1 MTNRPPTPIA
11 DSPWFWFILFV
22 GVGLTFLLVTDGKF
36 NRRQAGI
43 ERKYQVDE
51 WIRAQKAQGEW
62 KEEEVATELISDR
75 SGQKLTVPIPKYST
89 PGNTRIQ
96 IGPLK
101 AALGFLWFGCVGM
114 FVRERLLQRNLSDET
129 EPSGRSTS

>member
-1 MTNRPPTPIA
+1 M
-11 DSPWFWFILFV
+11 LFL
-22 GVGLTFLLVTDGKF
+22 GVGLTFLIVTDGKF

-43 ERKYQVDE
+43 ERKYQTDE
-51 WIRAQKAQGEW
+51 WIRAKKARGEW
-62 KEEEVATELISDR
+62 KEEEVATELVSDR

-89 PGNTRIQ
+89 PGNTRIR

-101 AALGFLWFGCVGM
+101 VAIGVLCFGCMGM

-129 EPSGRSTS
+129 EPSGGSTS